1 MRDQRVEAAIVARP
15 DHLAHT
21 DTAATDDQRIAVG
34 PVITAQCRI
43 EFGRPAELAHGERN
57 RRVQ

>member
-1 MRDQRVEAAIVARP
+1 
-15 DHLAHT
+15 
-21 DTAATDDQRIAVG
+21 
-34 PVITAQCRI
+34 VITAQCRI